1 MKSPTVSDVV
11 ANNRRQRLPPQGVAG
26 YTYEY
31 SRATS
36 LEIVGTP
43 MWKLTITDDEGK
55 QTVLPLSRGEYAIG
69 RAEDNTVRL
78 TDRNISRK
86 HLVLRRAE
94 DTGWLVEDLDSYNG
108 CFVNGMRVSGTHPL
122 YHGDLLQLGDYR
134 LEVVDEAALADASGE
149 SPEELAAA
157 PASSLLDRPDR
168 LVVVD
173 GVAAGTEFPLEGERI
188 IIGRAEDA
196 DISINHSSVSRTHA
210 EIVNLGAGV
219 YELFD
224 RGSSNGVRVNGIKF
238 ERRVIEDDDEIEL
251 GDVRLRFVA
260 RGRIFR
266 PGSTRSL
273 GYASA
278 AASSQHP
285 IHRKGGLGVMI
296 GVGAALGIIAVIG
309 FVALRTSDGDS
320 SSSTAVERTAVDQAV
335 LEEAKRLSQSGDH
348 AAAHAKLGELPEGSP
363 LRDSAIVRD
372 LEGKWA
378 DEMFAQAATTSDLPK
393 RRKILEQV
401 SSAPMVDAERRKRAA
416 DMITQMDTGGTDIG
430 SLPVAA
436 HKVKDAGKPSEQP
449 EKVLAPNPFAD
460 ENDSTPA
467 ATKPSNTARPAAAVP
482 TSTKKSGF
490 DKASEEVLD
499 KDKDTSDRY
508 SSARRSL
515 EPRVW
520 SGRATVDEIKML
532 RAICRAQ
539 KDSACVGKCTALL
552 KQKE

>member
-1 MKSPTVSDVV
+1 
-11 ANNRRQRLPPQGVAG
+11 
-26 YTYEY
+26 
-31 SRATS
+31 
-36 LEIVGTP
+36 

-55 QTVLPLSRGEYAIG
+55 QTELPLSRGEYAIG
-69 RAEDNTVRL
+69 RAEENTVRL

-86 HLVLRRAE
+86 HLVLRR
-94 DTGWLVEDLDSYNG
+94 DDDSGWLVEDLNSYNG

-134 LEVVDEAALADASGE
+134 LEVIDEAALAEASGE
-149 SPEELAAA
+149 ATQEMAAA
-157 PASSLLDRPDR
+157 PASTLLDRPDR

-173 GVAAGTEFPLEGERI
+173 GAAAGTEFPLEGERI
-188 IIGRAEDA
+188 VIGRAEDA

-266 PGSTRSL
+266 PGGVPRNL

-278 AASSQHP
+278 TASSSHP
-285 IHRKGGLGVMI
+285 AQRKGGLGVMI
-296 GVGAALGIIAVIG
+296 AVGAALGVIAVVG
-309 FVALRTSDGDS
+309 FVALRTSDGSND
-320 SSSTAVERTAVDQAV
+320 TGPAVERTAVDQAV

-363 LRDSAIVRD
+363 LRDSAIVRE

-378 DEMFAQAATTSDLPK
+378 DEMFAQAATTSDLTK

-430 SLPVAA
+430 ELPVAA
-436 HKVKDAGKPSEQP
+436 HKVPDAGKSSEEPS
-449 EKVLAPNPFAD
+449 KVLAPNPFED
-460 ENDSTPA
+460 DKDTA
-467 ATKPSNTARPAAAVP
+467 AGTSKAAPTKPPP
-482 TSTKKSGF
+482 TSTSPPPSGTKKTGI
-490 DKASEEVLD
+490 DKAREAILD
-499 KDKDTSDRY
+499 DDKDTSDRY
-508 SSARRSL
+508 SAARRTL

-532 RAICRAQ
+532 RAICRQ
-539 KDSACVGKCTALL
+539 QRDSACVARCTAML
-552 KQKE
+552 KQKQD